1 MLGIASAVILLKFS
15 NAPNYFNISILN
27 KPHGDWN
34 IFISILTSY
43 IVTAGF
49 YFIMNFIPDKI
60 KEQEEDQ
67 LAIEEKKSEIINAK
81 NEVVAIQKE
90 EENKRNELVAL
101 QREKKNTDIELEE
114 NSEKINGKIA
124 EMLLLRYRSRL
135 LSKNEKA
142 LHQKWWCAFLIGN
155 FVSIR

>member
-1 MLGIASAVILLKFS
+1 MTVKGGIRKMKSKKIRSYCDRLIFLLGIASAVILLKFS

-60 KEQEEDQ
+60 T
-67 LAIEEKKSEIINAK
+67 
-81 NEVVAIQKE
+81 
-90 EENKRNELVAL
+90 R
-101 QREKKNTDIELEE
+101 R
-114 NSEKINGKIA
+114 
-124 EMLLLRYRSRL
+124 
-135 LSKNEKA
+135 
-142 LHQKWWCAFLIGN
+142 IGS
-155 FVSIR
+155 FITT

>member
-1 MLGIASAVILLKFS
+1 MFSFCCIMTVKGGIRKMKSKKIRSYCDRLIFLLGIASAVILLKFS

-60 KEQEEDQ
+60 KAKPRKGD
-67 LAIEEKKSEIINAK
+67 LAFVFFKA
-81 NEVVAIQKE
+81 ACPG
-90 EENKRNELVAL
+90 
-101 QREKKNTDIELEE
+101 
-114 NSEKINGKIA
+114 NGSA
-124 EMLLLRYRSRL
+124 GQWRCRGSRAGGGRRVCAAPGEWRWRGRSPGRP
-135 LSKNEKA
+135 
-142 LHQKWWCAFLIGN
+142 
-155 FVSIR
+155 R